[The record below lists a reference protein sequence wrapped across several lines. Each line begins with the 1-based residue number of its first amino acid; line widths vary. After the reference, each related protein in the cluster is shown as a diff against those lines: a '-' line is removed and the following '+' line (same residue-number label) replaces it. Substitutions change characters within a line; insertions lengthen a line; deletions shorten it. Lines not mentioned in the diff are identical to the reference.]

1 MKPRITTLI
10 PAAALLLASTSLA
23 VAQSSITSEQD
34 SGQPAETTQSSPESG
49 SDVNAESGEGES
61 EKEDYAGDEEGAE
74 LGEAF
79 DDDAAH
85 SAEEGAKVEEEDDI
99 GAAEETEEAAED
111 TAESVEDTAEDA
123 AESVEETAEEAAEET
138 EDAVEGADEAMDE
151 ALDEDEAESTS
162 VETSEDDSVDI
173 SQLRPLEGEYEGV
186 TLSNGMNAEDVAGAA
201 IVNQEGDEVARV
213 DDLLANEAGEVQ
225 AVLAK
230 SGGILGIG
238 AKELAI
244 ELSELSPGEEGEL
257 VTSLTE
263 EDIEDMPEY
272 EAPEDM
278 E

>member
-1 MKPRITTLI
+1 MNPRITTLI

-23 VAQSSITSEQD
+23 VAQSSTTSEQD
-34 SGQPAETTQSSPESG
+34 SGQPVETTQSSPESG
-49 SDVNAESGEGES
+49 SGVNAEADAESGEGES

-99 GAAEETEEAAED
+99 GAAEETEDAAED

-123 AESVEETAEEAAEET
+123 AESVEETAEEAAE
-138 EDAVEGADEAMDE
+138 GADDAMDE
-151 ALDEDEAESTS
+151 ALDEDEAESS
-162 VETSEDDSVDI
+162 SMETPEDDSVDI
-173 SQLRPLEGEYEGV
+173 SQLRPLEGDYEGV

-213 DDLLANEAGEVQ
+213 DDLLANQAGEVQ

-230 SGGILGIG
+230 AGGILGIG

-244 ELSELSPGEEGEL
+244 ELSELSPGEDGEL